1 MSRRVL
7 AVAARVAAVAGIVG
21 ATAMQGVAAHATDSV
36 SFLSCTS
43 PTPTPTASG
52 GSGPSGP
59 SGNPTPAPTPT
70 ATPDNCVPAS
80 GTVITDVRTMRF
92 SVATNT
98 TGAYID
104 QVQAF
109 IDSHTNGVASPDASR
124 VIVQCPTGDE
134 DASKAGCQSANA
146 APRNG
151 IYAVPWDTND
161 LTPYNGF
168 YTFRVRAHFTRQGNT
183 YSKTVEQ
190 PTNNQ
195 CSLGCNLIVD
205 NPPVQPNAPRI
216 VVTTASSVSLAWDA
230 NPEPDI
236 TSYSIYRA
244 VTKDKKTAPTDAQF
258 KLDFVTVG
266 TSVRETVKDSGAY
279 WYKVQ
284 ATRRSFSPEHKD
296 AGISSPLSARSG
308 AGVVSASAGTG
319 KKSTKSGGH
328 VVALPP
334 PPAAVLTPPGLIPAV
349 AAAPPPV
356 PDAPYSA
363 FLPYKSSG
371 ATSEDAGPPAPEAG
385 AGVDPRGAVLPVAV
399 GAFLVSSALALGRMP
414 F

>member
-1 MSRRVL
+1 MSRRALGVT
-7 AVAARVAAVAGIVG
+7 ARVAAVIGIVG
-21 ATAMQGVAAHATDSV
+21 ASALQGVSAHATDNV

-43 PTPTPTASG
+43 PTPTPSATPTGSPSG
-52 GSGPSGP
+52 TSGSPGPS
-59 SGNPTPAPTPT
+59 PTPT

-92 SVATNT
+92 SVSTNT

-104 QVQAF
+104 EVQAF
-109 IDSHTNGVASPDASR
+109 IDSHTNGVASPDPTR

-134 DASKAGCQSANA
+134 DASTPGCQSSNA
-146 APRNG
+146 QPRNG

-161 LTPYNGF
+161 LTPYNGV
-168 YTFRVRAHFTRQGNT
+168 YTFRVRAHFVGPTHDNT
-183 YSKTVEQ
+183 VQQ

-236 TSYSIYRA
+236 TSYTVYRA
-244 VTKDKKTAPTDAQF
+244 ITKDKKTAPTDAQF

-266 TSVRETVKDSGAY
+266 TSVRETVKDPGAY
-279 WYKVQ
+279 WYKVK
-284 ATRRSFSPEHKD
+284 ATRRSFAPDNKD
-296 AGISSPLSARSG
+296 TGISSPLSARSG
-308 AGVVSASAGTG
+308 AGVVSSTSTDKAT
-319 KKSTKSGGH
+319 KKTGGH

-334 PPAAVLTPPGLIPAV
+334 TAAAVLTPPGLIPAV

-371 ATSEDAGPPAPEAG
+371 ANAEDAGPPAPEAG
-385 AGVDPRGAVLPVAV
+385 AGGVDPRGAVLPVAV